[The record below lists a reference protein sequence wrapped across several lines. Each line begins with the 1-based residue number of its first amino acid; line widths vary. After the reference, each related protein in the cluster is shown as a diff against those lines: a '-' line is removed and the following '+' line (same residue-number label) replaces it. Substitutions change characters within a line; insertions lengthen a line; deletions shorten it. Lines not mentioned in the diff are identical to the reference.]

1 MTMTRPPT
9 VDTAPEKPRTT
20 RRTWL
25 VAVVTAVVA
34 LALGSFLGMRAADAT
49 KSPEYRAQGDKLA
62 TTESKLAWAEAA
74 LGDARE
80 SQADAEDS
88 ATDAADKL
96 ATFQGQLDD
105 RKDVL
110 RKREDALKKLRADL
124 DDREARLDKKAAN
137 LAEREDD
144 VTVAEELLAV
154 TTVPGNGSYE
164 VGADIEG
171 GSYRSAGKRSCHYTV
186 YGDAEGKDV
195 LLDKTT
201 AGAASVSL
209 RAGTWFVTRGCA
221 EWTRQ

>member
-9 VDTAPEKPRTT
+9 VETTPAKPRTA

-25 VAVVTAVVA
+25 VAVGTAV
-34 LALGSFLGMRAADAT
+34 LALTLGVFLGMRAADAT
-49 KSPEYRAQGDKLA
+49 KSPEYRAQGEKLA
-62 TTESKLAWAEAA
+62 TTESKLAFAEAA

-96 ATFQGQLDD
+96 ATFQGQLAH

-110 RKREDALKKLRADL
+110 RKREDDLKKRRADL
-124 DDREARLDKKAAN
+124 DDREARLDKKAEN
-137 LAEREDD
+137 LAEREKD
-144 VTVAEELLAV
+144 VTEAEELLAV
-154 TTVPGNGSYE
+154 TTVPGGGTYE
-164 VGADIEG
+164 VGADIEA
-171 GSYRSAGKRSCHYTV
+171 GSYRSPGKRGCHYSV

-201 AGAASVSL
+201 AGSASVSL
-209 RAGTWFVTRGCA
+209 RAGTRFVTRGCA

>member
-9 VDTAPEKPRTT
+9 VDTAPEKPKTA
-20 RRTWL
+20 RRTWI
-25 VAVVTAVVA
+25 VAFVTAVLA
-34 LALGSFLGMRAADAT
+34 LALGIFLGMRAVDAT
-49 KSPEYRAQGDKLA
+49 KSPEYRAQAEKLA
-62 TTESKLAWAEAA
+62 TTESDLAFAEAA

-96 ATFQGQLDD
+96 ATFQGQLAH
-105 RKDVL
+105 RKEVL
-110 RKREDALKKLRADL
+110 RKREDDLKKLRADL
-124 DDREARLDKKAAN
+124 DDREARLDKKAEN
-137 LAEREDD
+137 LAEREKD
-144 VTVAEELLAV
+144 VKEAEELLAV
-154 TTVPGNGSYE
+154 TTVPGDGSFE
-164 VGADIEG
+164 VGADVEA

-186 YGDAEGKDV
+186 YGDAAGKDV

-201 AGAASVSL
+201 AGSASVSL